1 MENLLYKILL
11 IEDDKLDQM
20 AFTRMVEEKEL
31 PYDCTIAG
39 SVAQASSILKSERFD
54 IVISDYSLGD
64 GTAFDV
70 LKLVNNTPVILVT
83 GAGDEEVAI
92 TAWKAGIHDYIIKDH
107 EKNYLKALPKTVEN
121 AVKYKKME
129 QRLKLLSHAILSTE
143 DCVYITDLNDKITF
157 VNRAFCESYGYKEE
171 EIVGQ
176 DCDILWKNNGLSE
189 ESEKTYRAVSGWE
202 VGFFHYRKDG
212 SAFPVSLTRS
222 DVKDENG
229 KEVALVVISRD
240 ISERM
245 GIESELRQ
253 ANRDLEEQNRL
264 RKELAVSVSKE
275 LTTFL
280 SDMKEV
286 ISKANRDDKDKIKEP
301 AEKIFEQAYRKIER
315 AKEVVDSF
323 LEMSQIDTDIL
334 RTQIA
339 EIGLDLA
346 MSHILRA
353 FAPLAKEKGI
363 DLKAFS
369 EPNLNENT
377 ENTDWNRILKILKR
391 LAGELSHNTVGSS
404 GITY

>member
-1 MENLLYKILL
+1 MENTPYKILL

-20 AFTRMVEEKEL
+20 AFTRMVESKEL

-39 SVAQASSILKSERFD
+39 SVSQASGILKSERFD

-83 GAGDEEVAI
+83 GAGDEAVAI
-92 TAWKAGIHDYIIKDH
+92 TAWKAGVHDYIIKDH

-129 QRLKLLSHAILSTE
+129 HRLKLLSHAIVSTE

-176 DCDILWKNNGLSE
+176 DCDILWKNKGLAE
-189 ESEKTYRAVSGWE
+189 GSEKTYSAVSGWE

-212 SAFPVSLTRS
+212 TAFPVSLTRS

-245 GIESELRQ
+245 EIESELRL

-280 SDMKEV
+280 SDMKEI
-286 ISKANRDDKDKIKEP
+286 ISKATSDDKHKIKEP
-301 AEKIFEQAYRKIER
+301 AEKILEQADRKIER
-315 AKEVVDSF
+315 AKEIVGSF
-323 LEMSQIDTDIL
+323 LEMSQV
-334 RTQIA
+334 
-339 EIGLDLA
+339 EG
-346 MSHILRA
+346 
-353 FAPLAKEKGI
+353 K
-363 DLKAFS
+363 
-369 EPNLNENT
+369 
-377 ENTDWNRILKILKR
+377 KIEAL
-391 LAGELSHNTVGSS
+391 T
-404 GITY
+404 

>member
-20 AFTRMVEEKEL
+20 AFTRMVENKKL

-39 SVAQASSILKSERFD
+39 SVAQAGSILKSERFD

-70 LKLVNNTPVILVT
+70 LKFVNNTPVILAT
-83 GAGDEEVAI
+83 GAGDEEVVI
-92 TAWKAGIHDYIIKDH
+92 TAWKTGVHDYLIKDH
-107 EKNYLKALPKTVEN
+107 ERNYLKAIPKTVEN

-129 QRLKLLSHAILSTE
+129 QRLKLLSHAIVSTE

-171 EIVGQ
+171 EIIGQ
-176 DCDILWKNNGLSE
+176 DCDILWKNNVPAEGSG
-189 ESEKTYRAVSGWE
+189 KNYRAVSGWE

-212 SAFPVSLTRS
+212 TQFPVSLTRS

-245 GIESELRQ
+245 EIEGELRR

-275 LTTFL
+275 LITFL
-280 SDMKEV
+280 SDMKDV
-286 ISKANRDDKDKIKEP
+286 ITKADRDDKDKIKEP
-301 AEKIFEQAYRKIER
+301 AEKNFEQADRKIER
-315 AKEVVDSF
+315 AKEIVDSF
-323 LEMSQIDTDIL
+323 LEMSQVED
-334 RTQIA
+334 
-339 EIGLDLA
+339 
-346 MSHILRA
+346 
-353 FAPLAKEKGI
+353 K
-363 DLKAFS
+363 
-369 EPNLNENT
+369 
-377 ENTDWNRILKILKR
+377 KIEAL
-391 LAGELSHNTVGSS
+391 T
-404 GITY
+404 

>member
-11 IEDDKLDQM
+11 IEDDKLDQT
-20 AFTRMVEEKEL
+20 AFIRMVESKEL
-31 PYDCTIAG
+31 PYDCTIAD
-39 SVAQASSILKSERFD
+39 SVAQARGILKSERFD

-83 GAGDEEVAI
+83 GVGDEEVAI
-92 TAWKAGIHDYIIKDH
+92 TAWKTGVHDYLIKDH
-107 EKNYLKALPKTVEN
+107 ERNYLKAIPKTVEN

-129 QRLKLLSHAILSTE
+129 QRLKLLSHAIVSTE

-157 VNRAFCESYGYKEE
+157 VNRAFCETYGYKEE

-176 DCDILWKNNGLSE
+176 DCDILWKNNRFAE
-189 ESEKTYRAVSGWE
+189 DSEKNYRAVGGWE

-212 SAFPVSLTRS
+212 TQFPVSLTRS

-245 GIESELRQ
+245 EIESELRR

-275 LTTFL
+275 LTTLL
-280 SDMKEV
+280 SDLKEV
-286 ISKANRDDKDKIKEP
+286 ISKATSDDKNKIKEP
-301 AEKIFEQAYRKIER
+301 ADKILEQADRKIER
-315 AKEVVDSF
+315 AKEIVGSF
-323 LEMSQIDTDIL
+323 LEMSQV
-334 RTQIA
+334 
-339 EIGLDLA
+339 EG
-346 MSHILRA
+346 
-353 FAPLAKEKGI
+353 K
-363 DLKAFS
+363 
-369 EPNLNENT
+369 
-377 ENTDWNRILKILKR
+377 KIEAL
-391 LAGELSHNTVGSS
+391 T
-404 GITY
+404 